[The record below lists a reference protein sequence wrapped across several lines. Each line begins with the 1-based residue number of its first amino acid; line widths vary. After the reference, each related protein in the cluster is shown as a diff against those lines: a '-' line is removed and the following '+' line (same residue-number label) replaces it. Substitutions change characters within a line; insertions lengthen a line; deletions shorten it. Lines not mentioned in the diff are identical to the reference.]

1 MTRDELARNRKAAAI
16 SWAEG
21 VWGREVRD
29 AHQLSGGWTS
39 TMLSLQADDGQCAV
53 LRVMTR
59 EPWRS
64 HAAGLLARESE
75 TQRQLLDTKIA
86 APMSLGVDPDGTL
99 AGSPA
104 HLMSWLPGA
113 VELTRADPRF
123 LQRLARLLTDI
134 HRHDPGSARPR
145 TYQSWAPPA
154 KRVAPAWS
162 QSPTLWEQAFEVLA
176 RPAPPYQGTFLHR
189 DFHLGNVLWQGE
201 EVTGVVDWVETSWG
215 PAGLDVAHCTTYLAM
230 LHGPETAEV
239 FVSAYRDLADG
250 FQDDPGVQPYWQV
263 MDIVGYLPDPTK
275 VVQPWRELGR
285 QVSDRLARTRLE
297 QHLAAVLQH

>member
-1 MTRDELARNRKAAAI
+1 MTRDELARNVNATAI

-21 VWGREVRD
+21 VWGRTVRD

-39 TMLSLQADDGQCAV
+39 TMLSLEADDGQRAV

-86 APMSLGVDPDGTL
+86 APRSLGVDADGAF

-113 VELTRADPRF
+113 VELARADTRF
-123 LQRLARLLTDI
+123 LRRLARLLTAI
-134 HRHDPGSARPR
+134 HEHDPGSARPR
-145 TYQSWAPPA
+145 IYQSWAPPA

-162 QSPTLWEQAFEVLA
+162 QRPALWEQAFEVLA
-176 RPAPPYQGTFLHR
+176 RPAPRYQGTFLHR

-230 LHGPETAEV
+230 LHGPDAADA
-239 FVSAYRDLADG
+239 FVSAYREHTDG
-250 FQDDPGVQPYWQV
+250 FRDDPGDQRYWQV
-263 MDIVGYLPDPTK
+263 MDIVGYLPDPSK

-285 QVSDRLARTRLE
+285 QISDQLARTRLE
-297 QHLAAVLQH
+297 QHLASVLQH